1 MILMFE
7 NMKPKISIVDYG
19 LCNLYNVSNAL
30 EHIGAEIEI
39 IDKPKEVKIAKHI
52 ILPGVGAFKNGMRG
66 LKLRELIDPLKEH
79 IEKKRPFLGICLGMQ
94 MMMSKSYEFGEI
106 DGLDIIEGNVVK
118 IPNINSKS
126 KHHKIPHIGWNKIF
140 LSIDGKKN
148 QLLKS
153 QDKKSSMYFVHSY
166 KAECNK
172 DENILATTS
181 YNDVNIAAVIN
192 KDNAYGCQ
200 FHPEK
205 SGKYGL
211 ELLKQFIKL

>member
-1 MILMFE
+1 
-7 NMKPKISIVDYG
+7 MKTKISLVDYG

-30 EHIGAEIEI
+30 EHVGANVSI
-39 IDKPKEVKIAKHI
+39 IDKPEQIIKASHI

-66 LKLRELIDPLKEH
+66 LSLRGLADPIKEH

-94 MMMSKSYEFGEI
+94 MMLSKSYEFGEI
-106 DGLDIIEGNVVK
+106 NGLDLIAGNVVK
-118 IPNINSKS
+118 IPNTNSKNE
-126 KHHKIPHIGWNKIF
+126 HHKIPHIGWNKIM
-140 LSIDGKKN
+140 LSNAGKN
-148 QLLKS
+148 NELLNS
-153 QDKKSSMYFVHSY
+153 QGQKSSMYFVHSY
-166 KAECNK
+166 KAECNN

-181 YNDVNIAAVIN
+181 YNDVSIAAVIN

-211 ELLKQFIKL
+211 ELLERFVKL